1 MLNLRS
7 LRVQVFTGTAI
18 ILCLLI
24 ILAEASSR
32 RPSPGSRRPKP
43 EDGPK
48 KDRQR
53 EDDINNGNCVHEAN
67 TCLPEKKTGG

>member
-1 MLNLRS
+1 MR
-7 LRVQVFTGTAI
+7 FTRTTI

-32 RPSPGSRRPKP
+32 RPSPGSRRSKP

-48 KDRQR
+48 KDSQR
-53 EDDINNGNCVHEAN
+53 EDDINNGNCVHLVKLALQP
-67 TCLPEKKTGG
+67 TDDMFYPKLC